1 MGALVTDSST
11 YKAGQQRTKR
21 EGPNIQRGIKRRS
34 CEQS

>member
-1 MGALVTDSST
+1 MAALATDSST

-21 EGPNIQRGIKRRS
+21 EDPNIQQEKKWRS